1 MVECSMPSKREL
13 EKKGPTELAVLCQG
27 VADNPAVYT
36 TIGSEQA
43 FELKL
48 KWVSLQTGPNR
59 DPKKQKAIEAAR
71 KTLNKRMAEFL
82 AEFLAD
88 IL

>member
-1 MVECSMPSKREL
+1 MPSKREL
-13 EKKGPTELAVLCQG
+13 EKKGPTELVVLCQG

-82 AEFLAD
+82 AD